1 MNKRG
6 RKIWKPKTYIIM
18 NDRYHMEFE
27 THYKHIAI
35 DFIKDVSQFS
45 DTHYYLFEKVKE
57 KEIK

>member
-1 MNKRG
+1 MNKRN
-6 RKIWKPKTYIIM
+6 RRIWKPKTYIVM

-35 DFIKDVSQFS
+35 QYIKDVSQFS
-45 DTHYYLFEKVKE
+45 NTHYYLFEKVKE